1 MVGTYKGQPEGKV
14 GTKAWPSH
22 ASLAWGP
29 ETPPS
34 PEAKRTEVP
43 RAPSCAYALQRVLK
57 IHLEHTLDG
66 DRMIFHSL
74 GQLRLLSE
82 ASLIETEGGG
92 KDKGRVVL
100 LKESV
105 DDVEEATKVAILVII
120 PNSDERGGDVRR
132 HADSVLNVEAL
143 CELSLTRVPHGNA

>member
-57 IHLEHTLDG
+57 KRSALKLMSCTLPD
-66 DRMIFHSL
+66 SL
-74 GQLRLLSE
+74 SQLGLLSE
-82 ASLIETEGGG
+82 SSLIETERGGE
-92 KDKGRVVL
+92 DKGRVVL

-120 PNSDERGGDVRR
+120 PNSDERCGDVCR
-132 HADSVLNVEAL
+132 HADGVLNVEAL
-143 CELSLTRVPHGNA
+143 CELLLTSASHRNA

>member
-57 IHLEHTLDG
+57 TRLEHTPS
-66 DRMIFHSL
+66 DRDVFHSL
-74 GQLRLLSE
+74 GQLGLLSE
-82 ASLIETEGGG
+82 ASLIETEGGR

-100 LKESV
+100 LKEGV